1 MVDVEETVLPVTII
15 VDQAVPIHAMVV
27 VLAHAQARVVEGV
40 LLAADVP
47 VVAQE
52 AAAVVWALVPVN
64 ATPLAQPKR
73 RQN

>member
-52 AAAVVWALVPVN
+52 AAAVAQELVLVN
-64 ATPLAQPKR
+64 ATLPAQPKR
-73 RQN
+73 RRN